1 MTNLAGEIVAL
12 GDLGLSRIATA
23 ERPAFLQ
30 KFRTSC
36 TVNRPIHAAAAEEG
50 FIGCI
55 HNRIHLPRCDIAFDD
70 HDLGHNLVGLDNR
83 HSTFARW
90 RRSKNAMIR
99 GHYYWTDR
107 SPILTSK
114 QARTPESGDMLL
126 RSFPQREYQ
135 HRRYEQR
142 NAVKMGV
149 R

>member
-1 MTNLAGEIVAL
+1 MCASSVLHP
-12 GDLGLSRIATA
+12 LSVQHDSRSL
-23 ERPAFLQ
+23 RPAGRWIVPSTPPAPRRVLLAAFTIASTC
-30 KFRTSC
+30 RTVISPLMI
-36 TVNRPIHAAAAEEG
+36 TILDIIWWDLITG
-50 FIGCI
+50 I
-55 HNRIHLPRCDIAFDD
+55 LPLPGGGGR
-70 HDLGHNLVGLDNR
+70 
-83 HSTFARW
+83 T
-90 RRSKNAMIR
+90 NAMIR